1 MKIGVGVLALQIVGM
16 SVAVAVNWP
25 AQFGDAG
32 TDAAAEALSRGTALS
47 APLLP
52 LLIIGAAVILLWR
65 GAVRS
70 GAALFS
76 LVAAAMLVG
85 SLGEAFAPASADT
98 PKAVLVSS
106 GAIGVV
112 MSALVLP
119 VAVAAWR
126 SAGRADADAGEP
138 APSQT

>member
-76 LVAAAMLVG
+76 LVAVAMLVG
-85 SLGEAFAPASADT
+85 RSVRRSPRRARTPRRRCWSAR
-98 PKAVLVSS
+98 A
-106 GAIGVV
+106 
-112 MSALVLP
+112 
-119 VAVAAWR
+119 R
-126 SAGRADADAGEP
+126 SA
-138 APSQT
+138 S